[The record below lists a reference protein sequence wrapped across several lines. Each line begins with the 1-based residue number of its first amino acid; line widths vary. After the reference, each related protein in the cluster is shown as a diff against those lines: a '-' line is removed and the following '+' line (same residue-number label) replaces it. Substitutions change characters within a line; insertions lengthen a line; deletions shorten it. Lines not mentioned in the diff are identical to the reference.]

1 MNIDILVIAA
11 HPDDVELCCAGT
23 VLHHIAMG
31 KSVGILDLTKGEMG
45 TRGNAELRIK
55 EANKA
60 AEILQLSFRENMGF
74 KDYFF
79 NNDLEHQA
87 AIVQKIRKYRPK
99 LILTNAISDR
109 HPDHGKGANLVVDS
123 VFLSGLVKFET
134 ELGGKKQRAFRPD
147 HVYHFIQ
154 NNYLEPDF
162 IVDVSDYWD
171 TKMKSILAY
180 SSQFYNPESDEPD
193 SFISSKEFLEFIE
206 GRGKALGHRIGV
218 KYGEGFTSNRT
229 IGVNNLFDLI

>member
-11 HPDDVELCCAGT
+11 HPDDAELCCAGT
-23 VLHHIAMG
+23 ILHHIALG
-31 KSVGILDLTKGEMG
+31 KTVGILDLTKGEMG
-45 TRGNAELRIK
+45 TRGNAELRVK

-79 NNDLEHQA
+79 QNDLEHQA

-99 LILTNAISDR
+99 LILTNAVSDR
-109 HPDHGKGANLVVDS
+109 HPDHGKSANLVVDA
-123 VFLSGLVKFET
+123 VFLSGLIKFET
-134 ELGGKKQRAFRPD
+134 ELDGNKQEAFRPD

-171 TKMKSILAY
+171 TKMQSIIAY
-180 SSQFYNPESDEPD
+180 SSQFYNPDSDEPD
-193 SFISSKEFLEFIE
+193 SFISSREFLDFIE
-206 GRGKALGHRIGV
+206 ARGKTLGHRIGV
-218 KYGEGFTSNRT
+218 KYAEGFTSNRT
-229 IGVNNLFDLI
+229 VGVNNIFDLI